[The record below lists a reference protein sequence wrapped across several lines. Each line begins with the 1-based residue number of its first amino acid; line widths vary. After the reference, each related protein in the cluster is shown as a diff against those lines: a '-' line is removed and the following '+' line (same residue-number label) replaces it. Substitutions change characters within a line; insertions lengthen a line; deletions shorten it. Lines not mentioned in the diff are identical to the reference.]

1 MLKHN
6 FKLMLYVVLLY
17 EGTFRVPVLFSSLS
31 LNNAIL
37 DTWHEIGTC
46 VLDNL
51 NNGHF
56 LYCTAYTAESGAR
69 GL

>member
-46 VLDNL
+46 VNT
-51 NNGHF
+51 F
-56 LYCTAYTAESGAR
+56 LTI
-69 GL
+69 